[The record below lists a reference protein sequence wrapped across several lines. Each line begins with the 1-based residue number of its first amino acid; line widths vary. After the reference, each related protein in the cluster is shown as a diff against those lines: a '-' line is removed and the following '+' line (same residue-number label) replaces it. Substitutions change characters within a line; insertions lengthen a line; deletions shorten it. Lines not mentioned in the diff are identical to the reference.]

1 MTDYDIKK
9 DITSPE
15 ATKLILPLVLLHLC
29 PKFIAFIGLGAV
41 SAAVMSS
48 ADSSVLSA
56 SSMFARNVWKLVF
69 RGQVCHR
76 YSLMILSFAFSCFLQ
91 ASEREVLLVMRIGIF
106 LVGIGAAGIGILV
119 SSIYVLWYLCS
130 DLVYV
135 ILFPQ
140 LLCVVY
146 VPHTNTYGSLAAYI
160 TGFLFR
166 ILIGEPSLGIPMVIH
181 FGPYIPP
188 KTLCMLICLAT
199 TLSVSQLAKTLF
211 EQRILQ
217 PKYDIFH
224 CLVNIP
230 NEILPLKESTTT
242 DELHYRM
249 MIQGQPYL
257 TDPTMMI
264 NNSFSQSQ
272 DTLNTYQRE

>member
-1 MTDYDIKK
+1 
-9 DITSPE
+9 
-15 ATKLILPLVLLHLC
+15 
-29 PKFIAFIGLGAV
+29 
-41 SAAVMSS
+41 
-48 ADSSVLSA
+48 
-56 SSMFARNVWKLVF
+56 
-69 RGQVCHR
+69 
-76 YSLMILSFAFSCFLQ
+76 
-91 ASEREVLLVMRIGIF
+91 MRIGIF

-166 ILIGEPSLGIPMVIH
+166 ILIGEPSLNIPAIIH

-188 KTLCMLICLAT
+188 KSLCMLICLTT
-199 TLSVSQLAKTLF
+199 TLSVSQIAKILF
-211 EQRILQ
+211 ERRILQ

-230 NEILPLKESTTT
+230 TEILPLTESRTA
-242 DELHYRM
+242 DDLHYRI
-249 MIQGQPYL
+249 IQSTTGQQYL
-257 TDPTMMI
+257 PDPITMI
-264 NNSFSQSQ
+264 NNSFSASR
-272 DTLNTYQRE
+272 DSLNAYQKD